1 MGNHQYLWFWLSD
14 WFSASVL
21 WARQN
26 LNGRGGFSKSEPLHQ
41 SLGFLLPEC
50 LCFQRGFLFLLGV
63 YITMERVVAEIHGP
77 FRPPHSETSFFSFFK
92 TSKGGGNHNFA
103 LKRKPS
109 ESKAFMIKKDNHS
122 LDSTSL
128 IYSELST
135 VNYVAFLAYLCQKL
149 TFLWPG

>member
-1 MGNHQYLWFWLSD
+1 MK
-14 WFSASVL
+14 
-21 WARQN
+21 
-26 LNGRGGFSKSEPLHQ
+26 GGFSEPLHQ

-50 LCFQRGFLFLLGV
+50 LCFQRGFLFLLSV

-77 FRPPHSETSFFSFFK
+77 FRPLHSETSLFSFFK
-92 TSKGGGNHNFA
+92 TSKEGGNHNFA
-103 LKRKPS
+103 LKSKPS

-128 IYSELST
+128 TYSELST
-135 VNYVAFLAYLCQKL
+135 VNYVAFCTYLCQKL